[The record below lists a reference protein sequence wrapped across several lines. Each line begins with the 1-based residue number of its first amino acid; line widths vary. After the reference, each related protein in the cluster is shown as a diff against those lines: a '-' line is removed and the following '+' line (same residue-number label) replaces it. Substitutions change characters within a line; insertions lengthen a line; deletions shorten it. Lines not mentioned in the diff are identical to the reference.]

1 MRNYI
6 HIMLCAN
13 LFVAQLL
20 FVVGIERTEDEV
32 YNSHSLLSSR
42 NVRNVVMK
50 VLSYTPQ
57 QAVCMGISVTL
68 QYLFLVTF
76 MWMLM
81 EGVVLYVSLVRVF
94 VTHTKRYIT
103 AFTLA
108 SYGQWM
114 QHE

>member
-13 LFVAQLL
+13 LFVAQLS
-20 FVVGIERTEDEV
+20 FVVGIDRTENEV
-32 YNSHSLLSSR
+32 YNNHSLLSSR

-50 VLSYTPQ
+50 VFYYASQ
-57 QAVCMGISVTL
+57 QAVCTGISVAL

-81 EGVVLYVSLVRVF
+81 EGVVLYVLLVRVL
-94 VTHTKRYIT
+94 VTHTKRYIIV
-103 AFTLA
+103 FTVA

-114 QHE
+114 QH